1 MQKFDGSK
9 VMNIGAI
16 FSIFKDAE
24 TFLSKMEFDRL
35 RTFWWL
41 YQYFSLSSDIN
52 ITKQSTL

>member
-35 RTFWWL
+35 RTF
-41 YQYFSLSSDIN
+41 
-52 ITKQSTL
+52 